1 MVSPS
6 RPALRPSLTC
16 GSTYGMI
23 YEPTHAPTPL
33 LFISFVMED
42 KSPPDPSKSFLSKP
56 THATIVSKQRLFPT
70 SVVGS
75 LPRPRWLIDAIQ
87 RHERGELSE
96 DELKE
101 SYDDAV
107 KLAIREQELT
117 GVDELSDGEQRRF
130 SFLAFVAERLPSFRL
145 IPVKELMNRD
155 AEKFVDEMN
164 LPIDIISNPVI
175 VEKVR
180 RSRPLAVDEVKFALK
195 HTSKKVKAPIIG
207 PYTLLINSW
216 NKSKSGHVYRSPDE
230 AFEDMAPLLRA
241 ARIKLRAAG
250 ASFVQ
255 LDDQGSAISATTS
268 IRGGCSPSTAGRS
281 PT

>member
-1 MVSPS
+1 M
-6 RPALRPSLTC
+6 
-16 GSTYGMI
+16 
-23 YEPTHAPTPL
+23 
-33 LFISFVMED
+33 
-42 KSPPDPSKSFLSKP
+42 
-56 THATIVSKQRLFPT
+56 SKQGLFPT

-87 RHERGELSE
+87 KHERKELSE
-96 DELKE
+96 GEMKE

-130 SFLAFVAERLPSFRL
+130 SFIAFVG
-145 IPVKELMNRD
+145 
-155 AEKFVDEMN
+155 EMN

-175 VEKVR
+175 VEKIR

-230 AFEDMAPLLRA
+230 AFEVMARCC
-241 ARIKLRAAG
+241 ARR
-250 ASFVQ
+250 
-255 LDDQGSAISATTS
+255 
-268 IRGGCSPSTAGRS
+268 
-281 PT
+281 